1 MKQPECIN
9 IHEDCELSSN
19 TDINL
24 STKSIKAMPDSK
36 ANDKVVLITGAGK
49 RVGAAVAQYCHQLGM
64 RLAIH
69 YRESRQQ
76 ASDLCARFNQQ
87 RQNSA
92 IALAADLR
100 NTDQLEGLITAV
112 LSKWGQLDVLINNAS
127 SFYPTPLAKVT
138 EMVWEDVMGS
148 NLKAPFFLSQSAAP
162 YLKQQK
168 GCIINLV
175 DIQAQRP
182 LKNYSVY
189 CIAKA
194 GLVML
199 TKSLAQELGPDIR
212 VNAIAPG
219 IVLWPDDETEFNA
232 TLREKI
238 VARNVL
244 KRAGTPQDI
253 ANTAVFLINHA
264 NFITGQ
270 IIAVDGGRSLGY

>member
-1 MKQPECIN
+1 MS
-9 IHEDCELSSN
+9 D
-19 TDINL
+19 
-24 STKSIKAMPDSK
+24 DSK

-49 RVGAAVAQYCHQLGM
+49 RVGAAIAQHCHQLGM

-69 YRESRQQ
+69 YRESVQQ
-76 ASDLCARFNQQ
+76 AADLCARFNQQ
-87 RQNSA
+87 RPDSA
-92 IALAADLR
+92 IALGADLR
-100 NTDQLEGLITAV
+100 DTVKLEGLIEHII
-112 LSKWGQLDVLINNAS
+112 SKWGQLDVLINNAS
-127 SFYPTPLAKVT
+127 SFYPEPFAKVT
-138 EMVWEDVMGS
+138 SSVWEDVMAS
-148 NLKAPFFLSQSAAP
+148 NLKAPFFLAQSAAR

-199 TKSLAQELGPDIR
+199 TKSLAKELGPDIR

-219 IVLWPDDETEFNA
+219 IVLWPDDETEFNQA
-232 TLREKI
+232 LREKI
-238 VARNVL
+238 VARNAL
-244 KRAGTPQDI
+244 KRAGTPQDV

-264 NFITGQ
+264 DFITGQ

>member
-1 MKQPECIN
+1 M
-9 IHEDCELSSN
+9 LY
-19 TDINL
+19 
-24 STKSIKAMPDSK
+24 SK
-36 ANDKVVLITGAGK
+36 TNKVVLITGAAK
-49 RVGAAVAQYCHQLGM
+49 RVGASIAQFCHQQGM

-69 YRESRQQ
+69 YRESAQQ
-76 ASDLCARFNQQ
+76 ASILCANFNQL
-87 RQNSA
+87 RPNSA

-100 NTDQLEGLITAV
+100 DNDKLEHLISQV
-112 LSKWGQLDVLINNAS
+112 VNEWGQLDVLINNAS
-127 SFYPTPLAKVT
+127 SFYPMPLAKVT
-138 EMVWEDVMGS
+138 PSVWEDVMAS
-148 NLKAPFFLSQSAAP
+148 NLKAPFFLSQLAAS
-162 YLKQQK
+162 YLKKQQ

-199 TKSLAQELGPDIR
+199 TKSLAKELGPDIR

-219 IVLWPDDETEFNA
+219 IVLWPDDETEFNEV
-232 TLREKI
+232 LREKI
-238 VARNVL
+238 VARNAL
-244 KRAGTPQDI
+244 KRVGTPQDI

-264 NFITGQ
+264 DFITGQ

>member
-1 MKQPECIN
+1 
-9 IHEDCELSSN
+9 
-19 TDINL
+19 
-24 STKSIKAMPDSK
+24 MPNSK
-36 ANDKVVLITGAGK
+36 AENKVVLITGAAK
-49 RVGAAVAQYCHQLGM
+49 RVGASIAQLCHQQGM

-69 YRESRQQ
+69 YRESAQQ
-76 ASDLCARFNQQ
+76 ASTLCAHFNQQ
-87 RQNSA
+87 HPDSA
-92 IALAADLR
+92 IALPADLR
-100 NTDQLEGLITAV
+100 DNDKLEHLISEV
-112 LSKWGQLDVLINNAS
+112 INKWGQLDVLINNAS
-127 SFYPTPLAKVT
+127 SFYPTPLAQVT
-138 EMVWEDVMGS
+138 PNVWEDVIAS
-148 NLKAPFFLSQSAAP
+148 NLKAPFFLAQLAAP
-162 YLKQQK
+162 YLKKQQ

-199 TKSLAQELGPDIR
+199 TKSLAKELAPAVR

-219 IVLWPDDETEFNA
+219 VVLWPDDETEFNE

-238 VARNVL
+238 IARTAL

-253 ANTAVFLINHA
+253 ANTAVFLINQA

-270 IIAVDGGRSLGY
+270 VITVDGGRSLGY